1 MKEAPIAELIEA
13 LAVGLSRPHQI
24 ASLAVIAAA
33 IAIGAIAA
41 RWVARRTEARVAS
54 ASAPADTV
62 PAGRPID
69 ALRFSIEGVRRLAFP
84 LVTQVMLWLGEAGL
98 RIGGIVQSSTDLGL
112 LRIAMTLF
120 AAMAAIRLL
129 VYVLRRVF
137 RGVALLVVWERA
149 IAAAIW
155 LVFALYVTGSLGAV
169 VNWLESTS
177 LPLGKGGVSLWVLLT
192 GLLSIVV
199 TLIGA
204 LWLGAALEERLM
216 RMTSVDRNLRAI
228 LSRVLRALLVL
239 LAVLVAL
246 SLVGIDLTVLS
257 LFGGA
262 LGVGLGLGLQRIASN
277 YVSGFIILFDRSL
290 RIGDRITVDR
300 YQGVVTQIN
309 TRYTV
314 VRAADGAEAIVPNEM
329 LVAQPVTNHSVADR
343 PARQVVK
350 AAIAFEADLP
360 LALRLMEEAASEN
373 ARVQATPAPT
383 ALLLGFHAE
392 GLELE
397 VGFALQQGTDDE
409 RLAAL
414 SAVAQAVL
422 ARFRAAGITVASRP
436 GRPPSPA

>member
-1 MKEAPIAELIEA
+1 MKDAPIAELIEA
-13 LAVGLSRPHQI
+13 LAAGLSRPHQI
-24 ASLAVIAAA
+24 ASLAVIAVAVA
-33 IAIGAIAA
+33 LGAVAA
-41 RWVARRTEARVAS
+41 RWVARRTKARTAS
-54 ASAPADTV
+54 AFASAEDDSV
-62 PAGRPID
+62 GSID

-84 LVTQVMLWLGEAGL
+84 LVTQAVLWLGEAGL

-155 LVFALYVTGSLGAV
+155 LVFALYVTGWLGAV

-192 GLLSIVV
+192 GLLSIIV

-343 PARQVVK
+343 PARQTVK
-350 AAIAFEADLP
+350 AAIAFDADLP
-360 LALRLMEEAASEN
+360 LALRLMEEAAREN
-373 ARVQATPAPT
+373 ARVLATPAPT
-383 ALLLGFHAE
+383 ALLLGFNAE

-397 VGFALQQGTDDE
+397 VGFALQQGTEEE

-414 SAVAQAVL
+414 SAVAQSVL
-422 ARFRAAGITVASRP
+422 GRFRAAGIAVASRP
-436 GRPPSPA
+436 GRPAVPA

>member
-1 MKEAPIAELIEA
+1 MKDAPIAELIEA
-13 LAVGLSRPHQI
+13 LAAGLSRPHQI
-24 ASLAVIAAA
+24 ASLAVIAVAVA
-33 IAIGAIAA
+33 LGAVAA
-41 RWVARRTEARVAS
+41 RWVARRTKARTAS
-54 ASAPADTV
+54 AFASAEDDSV
-62 PAGRPID
+62 GSID

-84 LVTQVMLWLGEAGL
+84 LVTQAVLWLGEAGL

-155 LVFALYVTGSLGAV
+155 LVFALYVTGWLGAV

-192 GLLSIVV
+192 GLLSIIV

-343 PARQVVK
+343 PARQAVK
-350 AAIAFEADLP
+350 AAIAFDADLP
-360 LALRLMEEAASEN
+360 LALRLMEEAAREN
-373 ARVQATPAPT
+373 ARVLATPAPT
-383 ALLLGFHAE
+383 ALLLGFNAE

-397 VGFALQQGTDDE
+397 VGFALQQGTEEE

-414 SAVAQAVL
+414 SAVAQSVL
-422 ARFRAAGITVASRP
+422 GRFRAAGIAVASRP
-436 GRPPSPA
+436 GRLAGSA

>member
-1 MKEAPIAELIEA
+1 MKNAPITELIEA
-13 LAVGLSRPHQI
+13 LAAGLSRPHQI
-24 ASLAVIAAA
+24 ASLLVIVAAM
-33 IAIGAIAA
+33 IVGAMAA
-41 RWVARRTEARVAS
+41 RWVRRRTEARAGS
-54 ASAPADTV
+54 ASTDGARGPT
-62 PAGRPID
+62 D

-84 LVTQVMLWLGEAGL
+84 LATQAGLWLGEAGL
-98 RIGGIVQSSTDLGL
+98 RLSGLVQSSTDLGL

-137 RGVALLVVWERA
+137 RGVALLGVWERA

-155 LVFALYVTGSLGAV
+155 LVFALYVTGWLGAV

-192 GLLSIVV
+192 GLLSIIV

-350 AAIAFEADLP
+350 AAIAAEADLP
-360 LALRLMEEAASEN
+360 QALRLMEEAARESP
-373 ARVQATPAPT
+373 RVLTNPAPK
-383 ALLLGFHAE
+383 ALLLGFSAD
-392 GLELE
+392 GLDLE
-397 VGFALQQGTDDE
+397 VGFALQPGTDDE

-414 SAVAQAVL
+414 SAVAQSVL
-422 ARFRAAGITVASRP
+422 GRFRAAGIAVASRP
-436 GRPPSPA
+436 GRLPGAA

>member
-1 MKEAPIAELIEA
+1 MKNAPIAELIDA
-13 LAVGLSRPHQI
+13 LAAGLSRPHQI
-24 ASLAVIAAA
+24 AIVLVILAAM
-33 IAIGAIAA
+33 AIGMLAA
-41 RWVARRTEARVAS
+41 RWVHGRTKARLAQAASGGSDAPAS
-54 ASAPADTV
+54 AA
-62 PAGRPID
+62 
-69 ALRFSIEGVRRLAFP
+69 RFSIEGVRRLTFP
-84 LVTQVMLWLGEAGL
+84 LVTQLMLWLGEAGL
-98 RIGGIVQSSTDLGL
+98 RLSGLVHSHADLGL

-120 AAMAAIRLL
+120 AAMAVIRLI

-137 RGVALLVVWERA
+137 PGVALLGVWERA
-149 IAAAIW
+149 IAATIW
-155 LVFALYVTGSLGAV
+155 LVFALYATGWLDAV
-169 VNWLESTS
+169 IGWLEATR
-177 LPLGKGGVSLWVLLT
+177 LPVGKGGVSLWVMLT

-204 LWLGAALEERLM
+204 LWLGAAIEERLM

-239 LAVLVAL
+239 LAVLIAL

-314 VRAADGAEAIVPNEM
+314 VRGADGAEAIVPNEM
-329 LVAQPVTNHSVADR
+329 LVSQPVTNHSVAAR
-343 PARQVVK
+343 PPRQVVK

-360 LALRLMEEAASEN
+360 LALRLMEEAAAAHE
-373 ARVQATPAPT
+373 RVLASPPPA
-383 ALLLGFHAE
+383 ALLLGFSAD
-392 GLELE
+392 GLDLEL
-397 VGFALQQGTDDE
+397 GFALGPGGDDDRLTVNSAIAQGI
-409 RLAAL
+409 
-414 SAVAQAVL
+414 L
-422 ARFRAAGITVASRP
+422 ARFQAAGIAVASRSS
-436 GRPPSPA
+436 RPAASPS

>member
-1 MKEAPIAELIEA
+1 MKDAPITELIEA
-13 LAVGLSRPHQI
+13 LAAGLSRPHQI
-24 ASLAVIAAA
+24 ASLAVIAVAVVL
-33 IAIGAIAA
+33 GAVAA
-41 RWVARRTEARVAS
+41 RWVARRTKARTAS
-54 ASAPADTV
+54 AFAPADDSPT
-62 PAGRPID
+62 GSID

-84 LVTQVMLWLGEAGL
+84 LVTQAGLWLGEAGL

-155 LVFALYVTGSLGAV
+155 LVFALYVTGWLGAV
-169 VNWLESTS
+169 VKWLESTS

-343 PARQVVK
+343 PARQAVK
-350 AAIAFEADLP
+350 TAIAFEADLSR
-360 LALRLMEEAASEN
+360 ALSLMEEAARETPQVLPN
-373 ARVQATPAPT
+373 PAPK
-383 ALLLGFHAE
+383 ALLLGFSADS
-392 GLELE
+392 LDLE

-414 SAVAQAVL
+414 SAVAQRVL
-422 ARFRAAGITVASRP
+422 NRFRTAGIAVASRP
-436 GRPPSPA
+436 GRLPGSA

>member
-1 MKEAPIAELIEA
+1 MKDAPIAELIEA
-13 LAVGLSRPHQI
+13 LAAGLSRPHQ
-24 ASLAVIAAA
+24 LATLLVVAAA
-33 IAIGAIAA
+33 IAIGGVAA
-41 RWVARRTEARVAS
+41 RWVRRRTQARVAQATAERS
-54 ASAPADTV
+54 AA
-62 PAGRPID
+62 PID

-84 LVTQVMLWLGEAGL
+84 LVTQLMLWLGEAGL
-98 RIGGIVQSSTDLGL
+98 RIGGIVQSSADLGL

-120 AAMAAIRLL
+120 AAMTVIRLL
-129 VYVLRRVF
+129 VYVLRRVC

-155 LVFALYVTGSLGAV
+155 LVFALYVTGWLGAV
-169 VNWLESTS
+169 IDWLEATH

-192 GLLSIVV
+192 GVLSIIV

-343 PARQVVK
+343 PARQAVK
-350 AAIAFEADLP
+350 AAIAFDADLP
-360 LALRLMEEAASEN
+360 LALRLMEEAARET
-373 ARVQATPAPT
+373 ARVLVTPAPT
-383 ALLLGFHAE
+383 ALLLGFYTE

-397 VGFALQQGTDDE
+397 VGFALQQGTEDE

-414 SAVAQAVL
+414 SAVAQGVL
-422 ARFRAAGITVASRP
+422 GRFRKADIAVASRP
-436 GRPPSPA
+436 GRPAGSA

>member
-1 MKEAPIAELIEA
+1 MKDAPIAELIEA
-13 LAVGLSRPHQI
+13 LAAGLSRPHQI
-24 ASLAVIAAA
+24 ASLAVIAVAVA
-33 IAIGAIAA
+33 LGAVAA
-41 RWVARRTEARVAS
+41 RWVARRTKARTAS
-54 ASAPADTV
+54 AFASAEDDSV
-62 PAGRPID
+62 GSID

-84 LVTQVMLWLGEAGL
+84 LVTQAVLWLGEAGL

-155 LVFALYVTGSLGAV
+155 LVFALYVTGWLGAV

-192 GLLSIVV
+192 GLLSIIV

-343 PARQVVK
+343 PARQTVK
-350 AAIAFEADLP
+350 AAIAFDADLP
-360 LALRLMEEAASEN
+360 LALRLMEEAAREN
-373 ARVQATPAPT
+373 ARVLATPAPT
-383 ALLLGFHAE
+383 ALLLGFNAE

-397 VGFALQQGTDDE
+397 VGFALQQGTEEE
-409 RLAAL
+409 RLVAL
-414 SAVAQAVL
+414 SAVAQSVL
-422 ARFRAAGITVASRP
+422 GRFRAAGIAVASRP
-436 GRPPSPA
+436 GRPAVPA

>member
-1 MKEAPIAELIEA
+1 MKDAPIAELIEA

-24 ASLAVIAAA
+24 ASLAVIAVAVA
-33 IAIGAIAA
+33 LGAVAA
-41 RWVARRTEARVAS
+41 RWVARRTKARTAS
-54 ASAPADTV
+54 AFASAEDDSV
-62 PAGRPID
+62 GSID

-84 LVTQVMLWLGEAGL
+84 LVTQAVLWLGEAGL

-155 LVFALYVTGSLGAV
+155 LVFALYVTGWLGAV

-192 GLLSIVV
+192 GLLSIIV

-343 PARQVVK
+343 PARQTVK
-350 AAIAFEADLP
+350 AAIAFDADLP
-360 LALRLMEEAASEN
+360 LALRLMEEAAREN
-373 ARVQATPAPT
+373 ARVLATPAPT
-383 ALLLGFHAE
+383 ALLLGFNAE

-397 VGFALQQGTDDE
+397 VGFALQQGTEEE
-409 RLAAL
+409 RLVAL
-414 SAVAQAVL
+414 SAVAQSVL
-422 ARFRAAGITVASRP
+422 GRFRAAGIAVAGRP
-436 GRPPSPA
+436 GRPAVPA

>member
-54 ASAPADTV
+54 ASASADTL
-62 PAGRPID
+62 PAGPID

-436 GRPPSPA
+436 GRPPGPA

>member
-1 MKEAPIAELIEA
+1 MKDAPIAELIEA
-13 LAVGLSRPHQI
+13 LAAGLSQPYQI
-24 ASLAVIAAA
+24 ASLAVIAVAT
-33 IAIGAIAA
+33 AIGAMAA
-41 RWVARRTEARVAS
+41 RWVGRRTVARAAS
-54 ASAPADTV
+54 TSAKGATV
-62 PAGRPID
+62 PID

-84 LVTQVMLWLGEAGL
+84 LVTQLMLWLGEAGL
-98 RIGGIVQSSTDLGL
+98 RIGGIVQSSADLGL

-120 AAMAAIRLL
+120 AAMTVIRLL

-155 LVFALYVTGSLGAV
+155 LVFALYVTGWLGAV
-169 VNWLESTS
+169 INWLEATH

-192 GLLSIVV
+192 GLLSIIV

-343 PARQVVK
+343 PARQAVK
-350 AAIAFEADLP
+350 AAIAFDADLP
-360 LALRLMEEAASEN
+360 LALRLMEEAARES
-373 ARVQATPAPT
+373 ARVLATPAPT
-383 ALLLGFHAE
+383 ALLLGFFAE

-397 VGFALQQGTDDE
+397 VGFALQQGTEDE

-422 ARFRAAGITVASRP
+422 TRFRAAGIAVASRP
-436 GRPPSPA
+436 GRLAGPA

>member
-54 ASAPADTV
+54 ASAPTDTV

-373 ARVQATPAPT
+373 ARVQVTPAPT
-383 ALLLGFHAE
+383 ALLIGFHAE

-436 GRPPSPA
+436 GRPPGPA